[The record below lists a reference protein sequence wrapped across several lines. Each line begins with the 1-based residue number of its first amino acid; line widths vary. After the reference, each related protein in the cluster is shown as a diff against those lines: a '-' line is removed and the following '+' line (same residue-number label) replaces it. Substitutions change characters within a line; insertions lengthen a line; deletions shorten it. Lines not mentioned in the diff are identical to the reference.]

1 MKIGSRQ
8 TILSAAVLAALT
20 ALPVAPVALA
30 QDGVLEEVVVTS
42 RKRTENLQDVGFAVS
57 ALTKSEIEGQFARDI
72 TDLANI
78 SPNIVIDDTAQ
89 GPGGVA
95 AIFIRGIGVADVEK
109 NFDPAVAVVVDNMF
123 IGSNAGSLLRSID
136 LEGMEVLRGPQGT
149 LFGRNT
155 IGGAI
160 NITRSRPTGELGGKV
175 RVGYE
180 NYDTFYADGIFH
192 FGIG

>member
-1 MKIGSRQ
+1 MRIRSKQNALGV
-8 TILSAAVLAALT
+8 AVLASLT
-20 ALPVAPVALA
+20 ALPVTPVVLA

-95 AIFIRGIGVADVEK
+95 
-109 NFDPAVAVVVDNMF
+109 
-123 IGSNAGSLLRSID
+123 
-136 LEGMEVLRGPQGT
+136 
-149 LFGRNT
+149 
-155 IGGAI
+155 
-160 NITRSRPTGELGGKV
+160 
-175 RVGYE
+175 
-180 NYDTFYADGIFH
+180 
-192 FGIG
+192 

>member
-1 MKIGSRQ
+1 M
-8 TILSAAVLAALT
+8 LAAAT
-20 ALPVAPVALA
+20 ALPVTPVFA
-30 QDGVLEEVVVTS
+30 QSGVLEEVVVTS

-72 TDLANI
+72 KIWRIYRQHCDRRYR
-78 SPNIVIDDTAQ
+78 S

-136 LEGMEVLRGPQGT
+136 LESMEVLRGPQGT

-160 NITRSRPTGELGGKV
+160 NITRSRPTVSSVASCALATKV
-175 RVGYE
+175 RHVLR
-180 NYDTFYADGIFH
+180 
-192 FGIG
+192 